1 MADILEKLDAGEVSR
16 LEDAARNIRK
26 NLVDTIY
33 KAGDGH
39 PAPALSASDILAVLY
54 FKIMKLDPKNP
65 LWEERD
71 RLILSKG
78 HACPA
83 LYSALAMKGYFPE
96 TELPTLRK
104 INSKLQGHP
113 DMKKTP
119 GVDSTS
125 GSLGNGISVGLGMAL
140 AARVKKLDYF
150 TYVVTGDGEL
160 QEGIIWEALMS
171 AAKYKT
177 GNLIVIVDNN
187 GMQSGGHI
195 EEVSGLCPILP
206 KWEAFGW
213 HCQEI
218 DGHDVSQ
225 IYSAIKTA
233 QKVTDRPSMILAH
246 TIKGKG
252 VPYMENN
259 NAWHKGVPSE
269 EQWKIAMEV
278 LGGASK

>member
-1 MADILEKLDAGEVSR
+1 
-16 LEDAARNIRK
+16 
-26 NLVDTIY
+26 
-33 KAGDGH
+33 
-39 PAPALSASDILAVLY
+39 
-54 FKIMKLDPKNP
+54 
-65 LWEERD
+65 
-71 RLILSKG
+71 
-78 HACPA
+78 
-83 LYSALAMKGYFPE
+83 
-96 TELPTLRK
+96 
-104 INSKLQGHP
+104 
-113 DMKKTP
+113 
-119 GVDSTS
+119 
-125 GSLGNGISVGLGMAL
+125 LGMAL